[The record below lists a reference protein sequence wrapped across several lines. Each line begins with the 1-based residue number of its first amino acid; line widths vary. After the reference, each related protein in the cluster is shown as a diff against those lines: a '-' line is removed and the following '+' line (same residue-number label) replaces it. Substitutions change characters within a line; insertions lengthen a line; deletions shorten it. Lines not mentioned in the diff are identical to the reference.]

1 MPVLKSIE
9 GSLGP
14 TTTEHPGTAYEKV
27 KVEIGKPLGIQ
38 MLTFFPGTKI
48 KEWGYKAEIMITS
61 QVRVGPRNE
70 PAPRMVNMMLR
81 NYNFKQ
87 PEPIRHYGGDIYGD
101 RMLHYTKAYAGQRIG
116 ITLRGVEM
124 DKVDQKTW
132 DSIESVIS
140 GVGKLALFTPAAPYL
155 AAAGLSTRMA
165 KTLVNA
171 FNRNDRLSIQ
181 RTEFVFKEE
190 HQALLESGR
199 YLFWKG
205 GINSTIMKK
214 NFRLTG
220 KGDDTPNILVRKDNV
235 NQPYAQSPY
244 FILQIDSKKRKSY
257 KDFEIGAGSAALLE
271 KWGDKDA
278 GTTIL
283 KGIQKIAFQINDA
296 KQLTEVTDLWKE
308 FKDSESDE
316 EKQNI
321 RKKIDARMELLSDDN
336 SEFISEILKNYKEVI
351 A

>member
-9 GSLGP
+9 GSLVP

-38 MLTFFPGTKI
+38 MLTFFPGTNI
-48 KEWGYKAEIMITS
+48 KEWGDKAEIMITS

-87 PEPIRHYGGDIYGD
+87 PEPIRHYGGDVYGD

-116 ITLRGVEM
+116 ITMRGVEM

-132 DSIESVIS
+132 DSIESVI
-140 GVGKLALFTPAAPYL
+140 GGIGKLALFTPTAPYL
-155 AAAGLSTRMA
+155 AAAGLAAKMA
-165 KTLVNA
+165 KTLIKA
-171 FNRNDRLSIQ
+171 INRNDRLSIQ
-181 RTEFVFKEE
+181 RTEFIFKEE
-190 HQALLESGR
+190 HQTLLESGR

-205 GINSTIMKK
+205 GVNSTKMK
-214 NFRLTG
+214 NDFRLTG
-220 KGDDTPNILVRKDNV
+220 KGDDTPNILVQKDDV
-235 NQPYAQSPY
+235 NQPYTKSPY

-257 KDFEIGAGSAALLE
+257 EDFEIGADSAALLE

-278 GTTIL
+278 GITIL

-296 KQLTEVTDLWKE
+296 KQLTGVTDLWKD
-308 FKDSESDE
+308 FKDSDTDE

-321 RKKIDARMELLSDDN
+321 RKKIDARLELLSDDN
-336 SEFISEILKNYKEVI
+336 SEFISEILKNYLKP
-351 A
+351 